1 MKATTSSRSD
11 STLISEAWLAIWGM
25 YCPDCQARVDEALRR
40 LPGVLEV
47 EVDWRWMGAR
57 VEHLPC
63 DVNTA
68 ELVACVNAVDSRAG
82 FPFWATAGPEVA
94 EVLRQSW
101 QLRSLR
107 RTGVP
112 AQGAGRSPISSS

>member
-1 MKATTSSRSD
+1 MKGTTSSRSD

-25 YCPDCQARVDEALRR
+25 YCPDCQARVERALRR
-40 LPGVLEV
+40 LPGVIEV

-57 VEHLPC
+57 VEHMPC
-63 DVNTA
+63 DVNTG
-68 ELVACVNAVDSRAG
+68 ELVSCVNAVDSRAG
-82 FPFWATAGPEVA
+82 YRFWAAAGPEVA

-107 RTGVP
+107 RTGVLT
-112 AQGAGRSPISSS
+112 QRAGRPPISTS